1 MDGGV
6 CVAEM
11 SIKQCIIMDETF
23 KITLLVSHV
32 SNLLIANAVKIELT
46 ISLFFIPLY
55 LSVMDCKHGRKNSG
69 KSRQR
74 ENPEWFTKSYIRSTR
89 KRTIRYKQTSVISDN
104 LTDIMGNSSREGDTI
119 FVTKDLDWWTRS
131 FLETQSGISRG
142 FALSLLPEKGKPSK
156 RRQPKYSKHFPQ

>member
-6 CVAEM
+6 CVPEM
-11 SIKQCIIMDETF
+11 STKQCIIMGETF
-23 KITLLVSHV
+23 RITLHVSHV
-32 SNLLIANAVKIELT
+32 SNLPSVNAVKIELT
-46 ISLFFIPLY
+46 ISLCFIPFI
-55 LSVMDCKHGRKNSG
+55 SIMDCKHGRKNSG

-89 KRTIRYKQTSVISDN
+89 KRTIRFKQTSVITDN
-104 LTDIMGNSSREGDTI
+104 LTDIMENSSREGDTI

-131 FLETQSGISRG
+131 FLLSQSGISRG

-156 RRQPKYSKHFPQ
+156 KRQPKYSKHFD